1 MDDRGNYLSSCKMSG
16 QYLENKS
23 YQALRTL
30 TAFVLNNILK
40 ILEKRI
46 KE

>member
-1 MDDRGNYLSSCKMSG
+1 MDDRGNYLSSCQMSG

-30 TAFVLNNILK
+30 TAFVLKQYSKNPRKAN
-40 ILEKRI
+40 
-46 KE
+46 